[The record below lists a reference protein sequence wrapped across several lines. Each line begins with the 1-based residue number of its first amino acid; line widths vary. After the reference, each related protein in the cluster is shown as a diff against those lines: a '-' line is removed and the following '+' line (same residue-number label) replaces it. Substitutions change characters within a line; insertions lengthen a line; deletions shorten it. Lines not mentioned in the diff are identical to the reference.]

1 MEKDCSDIRSYR
13 IRANE
18 EKHLILPEQPYYII
32 LVVESTQ
39 ILPEWRNWIC
49 EQIVYSKHCIQAMV
63 TGYECSVWHDVLD
76 ETYLVFYNYQP
87 PVHNCFIT
95 TWHEDET
102 LEDIT
107 ECAKTTMQLEDI
119 SNVVIV
125 HIE

>member
-1 MEKDCSDIRSYR
+1 MGKDCLDILSYR

-32 LVVESTQ
+32 LVVKTDA
-39 ILPEWRNWIC
+39 IPPKWRNWIC

-63 TGYECSVWHDVLD
+63 TGYEYSLWDDVLD
-76 ETYLVFYNYQP
+76 EEYLFFHNYQP
-87 PVHNCFIT
+87 PADHCFMT

-107 ECAKTTMQLEDI
+107 ECAKTTMRLEDI
-119 SNVVIV
+119 SNLVIV

>member
-1 MEKDCSDIRSYR
+1 MRSYR

-39 ILPEWRNWIC
+39 TLPEWRNWIC

-63 TGYECSVWHDVLD
+63 TGYKCSIWDDVLD
-76 ETYLVFYNYQP
+76 ENYLVLYNYQP
-87 PVHNCFIT
+87 PVDHCFMT
-95 TWHEDET
+95 TWHKDET

-107 ECAKTTMQLEDI
+107 ECAKIIMQLKDI
-119 SNVVIV
+119 SNLVII